1 MVTSDAAAVSKM
13 HLDRLQPQWHAGQI
27 TDKSDMYAF
36 GVVVLEMMTGMQ
48 AMDARRPQGCET
60 LPQLLQPALQAVQLM
75 QVCQLATL
83 SQLPTKGNNSDVA
96 HKLREAHSE
105 VNLPFA
111 LSSDEVPGW
120 EGGPQPL

>member
-1 MVTSDAAAVSKM
+1 MVTSDAAAVSKVR
-13 HLDRLQPQWHAGQI
+13 LDRLQPQWHAGQI

-83 SQLPTKGNNSDVA
+83 SRLPTKGNNSDVA
-96 HKLREAHSE
+96 HKSREAY
-105 VNLPFA
+105 
-111 LSSDEVPGW
+111 G
-120 EGGPQPL
+120 QPSLCFELR